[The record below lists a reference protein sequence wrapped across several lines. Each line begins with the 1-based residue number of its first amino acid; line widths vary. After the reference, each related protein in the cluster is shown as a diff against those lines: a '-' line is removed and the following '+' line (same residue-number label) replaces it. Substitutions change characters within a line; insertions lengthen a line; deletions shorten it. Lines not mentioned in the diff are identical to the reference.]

1 MPTLRI
7 SLLITYYLLLNHPLP
22 LIPMSTITPMDVYN
36 QQLIDYVHPH
46 DWVNPQPADIYDLVV
61 IGAGTAGLVVAAGAA
76 GLGLGLKVALIER
89 HLMGGD
95 CLNFGCVPSKTIIR
109 SARVVGEIWR
119 GRELGIGVDEID
131 IDFAAIMERMRRIR
145 SQISHHD
152 SAARFKNLGVD
163 IFLGDGQ
170 FATKETITVNAQTLK
185 FKKAVIA
192 TGARAATPQIP
203 GLAEAGYLTNE
214 TVFSLTERPKKL
226 AIIGGGPVG
235 CELTQTFCRLGCEV
249 VLLHRSSHVL
259 NKEDAEAAAILQQ
272 VLVREG
278 VKLIVNCQLQQVSSD
293 EIGKTIT
300 YTVNGRSNS
309 ITVDEI
315 LLGAGRTPN
324 IESLNLDNVGV
335 AYNDKGVQVNDYL
348 QTTNSRIYA
357 AGDVC
362 MQWQFTHAADAAA
375 RIVIKNTLFSP
386 FGLGKSKLSSL
397 VMPWVTYTDPE
408 IAHVGMSAD
417 DADRAGIKFD
427 TIKVLMSSVD
437 RAITDGETEGFVKII
452 HRRGSDEILGATIV
466 ASHAGET
473 ISEITT
479 AMVNKIGL
487 SKLSSVIHP
496 YPTQADGIKK
506 AADAY
511 RRTLL
516 TPRTKKILGLLTKF
530 S

>member
-1 MPTLRI
+1 
-7 SLLITYYLLLNHPLP
+7 
-22 LIPMSTITPMDVYN
+22 MDGYN
-36 QQLIDYVHPH
+36 QQLIEYVHPN
-46 DWVNPQPADIYDLVV
+46 DWINPQPADIYDLVV

-109 SARVVGEIWR
+109 SARIIGEIWR
-119 GRELGIGVDEID
+119 GRELGIGAGEVEID
-131 IDFAAIMERMRRIR
+131 FSAIMERMRRIR

-152 SAARFKNLGVD
+152 SASRFKSLGVD
-163 IFLGDGQ
+163 VFLGDGQ
-170 FATKETITVNAQTLK
+170 FTSNDTVTVGKQILK

-203 GLAEAGYLTNE
+203 GLAEVGYLTNE
-214 TVFSLTERPKKL
+214 TVFSLVDRPRRL
-226 AIIGGGPVG
+226 AVIGGGPVG
-235 CELTQTFCRLGCEV
+235 CELAQTFRRLGCEV
-249 VLLHRSSHVL
+249 VLLHRSSHIL
-259 NKEDAEAAAILQQ
+259 NKEDPEAAEILQQ
-272 VLVREG
+272 VLIKEG
-278 VKLIVNCQLQQVSSD
+278 VNLILDCQLQQVIAT
-293 EIGKTIT
+293 EEGKTIT
-300 YTVNGRSNS
+300 YNSNGRSDT

-324 IESLNLDNVGV
+324 IESLNLAQVGV
-335 AYNDKGVQVNDYL
+335 DYDPQGVRVNDYL
-348 QTTNSRIYA
+348 QTTNPRIYA

-362 MQWQFTHAADAAA
+362 MKWQFTHAADAAA

-386 FGLGKSKLSSL
+386 FGMGKSKLSSL

-408 IAHVGMSAD
+408 IAHVGISED
-417 DADRAGIKFD
+417 DARKQGIQFD
-427 TIKVLMSSVD
+427 TIKILMSSVD
-437 RAITDGETEGFVKII
+437 RAITDGETDGFVKII

-466 ASHAGET
+466 ASHAGDI
-473 ISEITT
+473 ISEVTT

-496 YPTQADGIKK
+496 YPTQADCIKK